1 MKRETTEWLRI
12 SREDLQSAAYLFE
25 KKLFRMVCYHAQQTV
40 EKIFKAVLVENEIDI
55 PKVHNLLD
63 LNNAIRRLGY
73 ETNLTNEEAI
83 FLNSIY
89 RWRYPPDL
97 GLLPLGEPT
106 EMDAEKALRI
116 AGAMNDWSKDNF
128 EPSTSTIPSV

>member
-73 ETNLTNEEAI
+73 ETNLINEEAI